1 MARIASATGA
11 SSHDLDLT
19 PHPHSPDQG
28 IELVDYPLLAD
39 TAGSPRQSQIHFSN
53 RQAGGRDPAYI
64 IETKQRVG
72 QGRGGDLQRHHLYSK
87 PLRLNSWVKALQNRA
102 RYLRDREPDAKM
114 KFSHSIQFNA
124 VPEWSSYYIAYSNL
138 KKL

>member
-19 PHPHSPDQG
+19 SPPLPPDQG
-28 IELVDYPLLAD
+28 IELAEYPLLSD
-39 TAGSPRQSQIHFSN
+39 RAGSSHQSRPRFSDP
-53 RQAGGRDPAYI
+53 ASERDPASI
-64 IETKQRVG
+64 TETKERVG
-72 QGRGGDLQRHHLYSK
+72 QERGGDPQRHHLYSR
-87 PLRLNSWVKALQNRA
+87 PLRLKHWVEVLRNRSQCPGGNG
-102 RYLRDREPDAKM
+102 LDAKM

-138 KKL
+138 KKV